1 MTIQVGDFVQLSDD
15 HARFD
20 MTDGVGTRDGSLRT
34 SFDYGRVSGLDARSK
49 LIEVTSITRLD
60 AEGAAIKWSYG
71 SRQLKRA
78 DPAVGKYFLP
88 RARALWLFSMPL
100 FHLRMVCLLP
110 VTCVHQ
116 AADVLGSTRSKYRP
130 PPLLYTMSQNTN

>member
-1 MTIQVGDFVQLSDD
+1 MTIQLGDFVQLSDD

-34 SFDYGRVSGLDARSK
+34 SFDYGRVSGLDGRSK

-78 DPAVGKYFLP
+78 DPAVGKFFC
-88 RARALWLFSMPL
+88 RALVRCGCVSCHCFTLAWY
-100 FHLRMVCLLP
+100 VCCP
-110 VTCVHQ
+110 
-116 AADVLGSTRSKYRP
+116 
-130 PPLLYTMSQNTN
+130 